1 MPGASTRCIG
11 CERLSE
17 ARADTMVQS
26 IAGCAPPGETRALTH
41 QRQAWIEFTRA
52 HTEIP
57 IFAVCAYF
65 LVVFYVP
72 NLLDESGHSGFKLRG
87 PFAAWNLILAVF
99 SLVGTTR
106 TLPHLISSWRT
117 HGFTYTACQ
126 DPKEWY
132 SRVSVCAA
140 RPQTPRTLAHACRQ
154 PCSWASLAKVEEEG
168 SCQELSVGDRT
179 RAWC

>member
-132 SRVSVCAA
+132 PLVSL
-140 RPQTPRTLAHACRQ
+140 R
-154 PCSWASLAKVEEEG
+154 
-168 SCQELSVGDRT
+168 
-179 RAWC
+179 RAPADP